1 MKLCGGFIK
10 AAINKGGDA
19 GASLYAISNKANHP
33 HLATFF
39 PLATL
44 SGKPIFA
51 NRCQQNCQQNID
63 FVDSK

>member
-1 MKLCGGFIK
+1 M
-10 AAINKGGDA
+10 
-19 GASLYAISNKANHP
+19 ASLYAISDIANIP
-33 HLATFF
+33 NFATFF
-39 PLATL
+39 PLAAI